1 METATPKISLNDIKE
16 VFNAN
21 ESLRFK
27 KLQNLTSRLD
37 EIVNTGMWEADDIF
51 DHDYCKSSVKEC
63 ITYYICGY
71 VSRKLS
77 NHTKCNNCKMAI
89 LKG

>member
-1 METATPKISLNDIKE
+1 MTSKKF
-16 VFNAN
+16 FNEN

-51 DHDYCKSSVKEC
+51 DYDYCKSSVKEC
-63 ITYYICGY
+63 ITYYICGI
-71 VSRKLS
+71 
-77 NHTKCNNCKMAI
+77 C
-89 LKG
+89 